1 MHLYR
6 QLQELLATGERLAL
20 ATIIDQS
27 GSGPRGPGAK
37 MIRRKNGP
45 TIGSIGG
52 GILEAQVQRWAE
64 EVLHTGQPL
73 CRQFTLTPNQAAN
86 SGMICGGRLEILVD
100 YFDGGDALHLQLFS
114 TISTLLNSRRRGCL
128 ITQIIEA
135 AGEIKTFHGLF
146 SPGMPVFY
154 SAEGGSDIPAELMP
168 LTSLRQPSLCRSGNR
183 RYFFEP
189 LTPAPLVYIFG
200 AGHISQK
207 LVPLCRLVGFNT
219 IVLDDRADFAC
230 PENFPE
236 ADEIVVLDSWNQPQQ
251 NRDLGAD
258 SFVVIV
264 TRGHAHDQT
273 VLARFLRS
281 KVAYIGMI
289 GSRHKRDTI
298 YQNLLAQ
305 GFAGEDLQRVFC
317 PIGLSIGA
325 ETPEEIAV
333 SIVAQLIA
341 LRAGLSGQ

>member
-1 MHLYR
+1 M
-6 QLQELLATGERLAL
+6 
-20 ATIIDQS
+20 
-27 GSGPRGPGAK
+27 
-37 MIRRKNGP
+37 
-45 TIGSIGG
+45 
-52 GILEAQVQRWAE
+52 
-64 EVLHTGQPL
+64 
-73 CRQFTLTPNQAAN
+73 
-86 SGMICGGRLEILVD
+86 
-100 YFDGGDALHLQLFS
+100 
-114 TISTLLNSRRRGCL
+114 
-128 ITQIIEA
+128 
-135 AGEIKTFHGLF
+135 
-146 SPGMPVFY
+146 
-154 SAEGGSDIPAELMP
+154 
-168 LTSLRQPSLCRSGNR
+168 
-183 RYFFEP
+183 
-189 LTPAPLVYIFG
+189 
-200 AGHISQK
+200 
-207 LVPLCRLVGFNT
+207 
-219 IVLDDRADFAC
+219 
-230 PENFPE
+230 
-236 ADEIVVLDSWNQPQQ
+236 VLDSWNQPQQ